1 MSGERCARSV
11 AERAARVKQNW
22 GRIQPLDEFSAMDRF
37 AGWLPTVLAPNALLA
52 RSLYLIRSCANASIV
67 VGPWNFS
74 VPGLPKWIQ
83 PELKLFTISM

>member
-1 MSGERCARSV
+1 M
-11 AERAARVKQNW
+11 AAPGDSNQL
-22 GRIQPLDEFSAMDRF
+22 GQID
-37 AGWLPTVLAPNALLA
+37 LA
-52 RSLYLIRSCANASIV
+52 RMASEIAAVLGHKKRTLKSDFAEQISSRLYSPYLTRSCANASIV